1 MADFNLEKFWE
12 DDELAHEERCF
23 SKKAP
28 QVALGIRM
36 GDECVFAE
44 LGEEGNQFVPLPRDR
59 RIELNK
65 RYNEKALKIVGRKL
79 LREEFPEPDSEFP
92 AFRRIG
98 EVFGGQ
104 YIFNGT
110 SEWLTESCST
120 PGELEKLLDRVERL
134 STSDLRE
141 FILPAN
147 WESEKK
153 RIFEKYGKKP
163 RTFGGIRG
171 PVTLAT
177 SIYGSEN
184 LIFLIYDEPDLAK
197 RFSEAICSVILK
209 YAVIFI
215 EEAGYTKDNFP
226 HGFGFNDDN
235 CCLLTPDM
243 YELFGAPILKKVFE
257 TFSPNPEDRRYQHSD
272 SAMGHIVPIL
282 ARFNLTG
289 CNFGPTVL
297 ISHIRKY
304 MKNTTI
310 EGVISPITFMNNDE
324 KSLVAEVKRDC
335 EMAREND
342 IRGVNLNTA
351 GSINDGSRLTSMRLI
366 METISEYGRY

>member
-1 MADFNLEKFWE
+1 MTGFDLEKFWA
-12 DDELAHEERCF
+12 DDALAHEKRCF

-36 GDECVFAE
+36 SDECVFAE
-44 LGEEGNQFVPLPRDR
+44 LGVEGNPFWPLPRER

-65 RYNEKALKIVGRKL
+65 RYNEKALRIVGRKL
-79 LREEFPEPDSEFP
+79 LREELPEPDSEFP
-92 AFRRIG
+92 AYRRIG
-98 EVFGGQ
+98 EVFGGK
-104 YIFNGT
+104 YVFNGT
-110 SEWLTESCST
+110 TEWLTQSCST
-120 PGELEKLLDRVERL
+120 PKELEKLLDKVDRL
-134 STSDLRE
+134 DLRE
-141 FILPAN
+141 FILPRN

-163 RTFGGIRG
+163 PLFGGIRG

-177 SIYGSEN
+177 SIYGAEN

-197 RFSEAICSVILK
+197 RFSETICKVILG
-209 YAVIFI
+209 YAEIFI
-215 EEAGYTKDNFP
+215 EEAGYTKENFP
-226 HGFGFNDDN
+226 HGFGFSDDN

-243 YELFGAPILKKVFE
+243 YELFAAPILQKVFD
-257 TFSPNPEDRRYQHSD
+257 TLSPDPGDRRYQHSD

-289 CNFGPTVL
+289 CNFGPTVT

-310 EGVISPITFMNNDE
+310 YGAISPITFMYNDE
-324 KSLVAEVKRDC
+324 KALVAEVKRDC

-342 IRGVNLNTA
+342 IRGVDLTTA
-351 GSINDGSRLTSMRLI
+351 GSINNGSLLKSMRLI